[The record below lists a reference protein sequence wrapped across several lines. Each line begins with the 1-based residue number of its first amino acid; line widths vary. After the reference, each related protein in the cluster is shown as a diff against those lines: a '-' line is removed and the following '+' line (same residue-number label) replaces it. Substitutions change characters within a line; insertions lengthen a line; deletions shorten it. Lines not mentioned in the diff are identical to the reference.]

1 MDLHRATRRGDRKS
15 QLGIFFSNGL
25 QRADDASAVSAIV
38 PSGCWADTVRMG
50 LDGSLT
56 NQLLIAMP
64 GMADPNFST
73 TVTLIC
79 EHNDEGALG
88 IVINRPLQ
96 LKFGGLLK
104 QLDVADPDPS
114 VVDNPVM
121 MGGPVGP
128 ERGFVLHNPG
138 AGFENS
144 LAVSD
149 DIQLT
154 LSRDVID
161 AMASGVGPQK
171 SLVAL
176 GYAGWEAGQLESEM
190 LANSWL
196 NVPASPGLVFDT
208 PFNERWMSAARI
220 LGIDISQISSDAG
233 HA

>member
-1 MDLHRATRRGDRKS
+1 MCMS
-15 QLGIFFSNGL
+15 L
-25 QRADDASAVSAIV
+25 Q
-38 PSGCWADTVRMG
+38 
-50 LDGSLT
+50 GSLI

-64 GMADPNFST
+64 GMPDPNFST

-88 IVINRPLQ
+88 IVINRPLD
-96 LKFGGLLK
+96 LKLGGLFE
-104 QLDVADPDPS
+104 QLDVEDPDPAAAE
-114 VVDNPVM
+114 VPVL

-138 AGFENS
+138 PPFENS
-144 LAVSD
+144 LAVSS

-161 AMASGVGPQK
+161 AMATGTGPKK

-176 GYAGWEAGQLESEM
+176 GYAGWEPGQLESEM
-190 LANSWL
+190 MANSWL
-196 NVPASPGLVFDT
+196 NVPASPDIVFDT
-208 PFNERWMSAARI
+208 PFNDRWMSAART
-220 LGIDISQISSDAG
+220 LGIDINQISPDAG

>member
-1 MDLHRATRRGDRKS
+1 M
-15 QLGIFFSNGL
+15 GI
-25 QRADDASAVSAIV
+25 DA
-38 PSGCWADTVRMG
+38 
-50 LDGSLT
+50 SLT

-64 GMADPNFST
+64 GMPDPNFSA

-88 IVINRPLQ
+88 IVINRPLD
-96 LKFGGLLK
+96 LKLGGLFE
-104 QLDVADPDPS
+104 QLDVDDADPAAAERP
-114 VVDNPVM
+114 VV

-138 AGFENS
+138 GEFENS
-144 LAVSD
+144 LTISS

-154 LSRDVID
+154 LSRDIID
-161 AMASGVGPQK
+161 AMAKGSGPGK

-176 GYAGWEAGQLESEM
+176 GYAGWEPGQLEYEM

-196 NVPASPGLVFDT
+196 NVPASPDIIFDT
-208 PFNERWMSAARI
+208 PFSERWMSAAKT
-220 LGIDISQISSDAG
+220 LGIDINQISQDAG